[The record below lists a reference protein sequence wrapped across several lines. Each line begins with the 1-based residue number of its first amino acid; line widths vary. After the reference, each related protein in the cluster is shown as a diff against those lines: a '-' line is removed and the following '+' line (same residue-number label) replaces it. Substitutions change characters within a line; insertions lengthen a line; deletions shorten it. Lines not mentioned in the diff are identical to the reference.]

1 MKMAE
6 DMPHIDV
13 AYAGLSDAPFR
24 ALTKALID
32 TANGIE
38 KNKQARCAHFLGYL
52 KTRPKGSSIPDE
64 CLTCATLMKCMQL
77 FDAREKRANLCLFFV
92 N

>member
-6 DMPHIDV
+6 DMPH
-13 AYAGLSDAPFR
+13 AGVVHARLSEAPLR

-52 KTRPKGSSIPDE
+52 KTRSKDSPIPDE
-64 CLTCATLMKCMQL
+64 CLTCATLMKCM
-77 FDAREKRANLCLFFV
+77 
-92 N
+92 

>member
-6 DMPHIDV
+6 EMPHIGM
-13 AYAGLSDAPFR
+13 AYARLSDAPLR
-24 ALTKALID
+24 ALTKALIE

-38 KNKQARCAHFLGYL
+38 KSKQASCAHFLGYL

-64 CLTCATLMKCMQL
+64 CLTCAALMKCM
-77 FDAREKRANLCLFFV
+77 
-92 N
+92 